1 MGHCHCAN
9 CIVAAIP
16 LTGPAVDR
24 LIPIVVSSPGGLSTA
39 GTVGGTAAGVADHDI
54 SFGCARFVG
63 PARSVVAAPAFRNY
77 QEEGSVRFALAI
89 AIPLAAALLQGSVV
103 PFVSIAGAR
112 PNLPVLAAASWSVAA
127 GAREAV
133 WWAFV
138 GGLAADLLSG
148 GPLGALA
155 LASLLPVAAIGL
167 GESTLRRRSVVSGAV
182 LVGVAT
188 LGAGLLYLL
197 ILLAVGQPLADPVLL
212 AGGAAAGAIYNGIL
226 AIATYPIARWVH
238 HAGEKQA
245 SFGL

>member
-1 MGHCHCAN
+1 M
-9 CIVAAIP
+9 AA
-16 LTGPAVDR
+16 A
-24 LIPIVVSSPGGLSTA
+24 
-39 GTVGGTAAGVADHDI
+39 
-54 SFGCARFVG
+54 
-63 PARSVVAAPAFRNY
+63 AFRSY

-133 WWAFV
+133 WWAFI

-167 GESTLRRRSVVSGAV
+167 GESALRPRSIVSGAV

-188 LGAGLLYLL
+188 LAAGVLYLL
-197 ILLAVGQPLADPVLL
+197 ILFVVGQPLSDPVLL
-212 AGGAAAGAIYNGIL
+212 AGGAAAGAVYNGIL

>member
-1 MGHCHCAN
+1 M
-9 CIVAAIP
+9 
-16 LTGPAVDR
+16 
-24 LIPIVVSSPGGLSTA
+24 
-39 GTVGGTAAGVADHDI
+39 
-54 SFGCARFVG
+54 
-63 PARSVVAAPAFRNY
+63 
-77 QEEGSVRFALAI
+77 RFALAI

-112 PNLPVLAAASWSVAA
+112 PNLPVLVAASWSVAA

-155 LASLLPVAAIGL
+155 LASLIPVAAVGL
-167 GESTLRRRSVVSGAV
+167 GEITSRPRSAVSGAV

-197 ILLAVGQPLADPVLL
+197 ILFIVGQSLSDPVLL
-212 AGGAAAGAIYNGIL
+212 AGRAAAGAIYNGAL
-226 AIATYPIARWVH
+226 AIATYPIARSMRQLT
-238 HAGEKQA
+238 EKQA

>member
-1 MGHCHCAN
+1 
-9 CIVAAIP
+9 
-16 LTGPAVDR
+16 
-24 LIPIVVSSPGGLSTA
+24 
-39 GTVGGTAAGVADHDI
+39 
-54 SFGCARFVG
+54 
-63 PARSVVAAPAFRNY
+63 
-77 QEEGSVRFALAI
+77 VRFALAL

-112 PNLPVLAAASWSVAA
+112 PNLPVLVAASWSVAA
-127 GAREAV
+127 GARQAV

-155 LASLLPVAAIGL
+155 LASLVPVAAVGL
-167 GESTLRRRSVVSGAV
+167 GERTLRPRSILGGAL

-197 ILLAVGQPLADPVLL
+197 ILLLVGQPLSDPVLL
-212 AGGAAAGAIYNGIL
+212 AGGAAAGAIYNGVL
-226 AIATYPIARWVH
+226 AIATYPIARSMRHVS
-238 HAGEKQA
+238 EKQA

>member
-1 MGHCHCAN
+1 
-9 CIVAAIP
+9 
-16 LTGPAVDR
+16 
-24 LIPIVVSSPGGLSTA
+24 
-39 GTVGGTAAGVADHDI
+39 
-54 SFGCARFVG
+54 
-63 PARSVVAAPAFRNY
+63 
-77 QEEGSVRFALAI
+77 VRFALAI

-112 PNLPVLAAASWSVAA
+112 PNLPVLVAASWSVAA
-127 GAREAV
+127 GARDAV

-155 LASLLPVAAIGL
+155 LASLLPVAAVGL
-167 GESTLRRRSVVSGAV
+167 GENTLRSRSILGGAL

-197 ILLAVGQPLADPVLL
+197 ILLVVGQPLSDPVLL
-212 AGGAAAGAIYNGIL
+212 AGGAAAGAVYNGVL
-226 AIATYPIARWVH
+226 AIATYPIARWVRQ
-238 HAGEKQA
+238 ATEKQA

>member
-1 MGHCHCAN
+1 MGR
-9 CIVAAIP
+9 V
-16 LTGPAVDR
+16 GR
-24 LIPIVVSSPGGLSTA
+24 LSRASPRTGLSLC
-39 GTVGGTAAGVADHDI
+39 AAI
-54 SFGCARFVG
+54 SFGCALFNA
-63 PARSVVAAPAFRNY
+63 PSRSVVAAPAFRSY

-89 AIPLAAALLQGSVV
+89 VIPLAAALLQGSVV

-148 GPLGALA
+148 GPPGALA

-167 GESTLRRRSVVSGAV
+167 GESTLRPRSVVSGAV